1 LRLIRRLS
9 NKDKISALPV
19 NEYKNPETS
28 EFSRMPSNAIAT
40 GVVDF
45 ILEPALM
52 PDVIEDYVSH
62 DGRLWENADEDQ
74 YIHAITDLIKET
86 SPLDFCGYK
95 QSTIF

>member
-52 PDVIEDYVSH
+52 LRFLKS
-62 DGRLWENADEDQ
+62 Q
-74 YIHAITDLIKET
+74 
-86 SPLDFCGYK
+86 
-95 QSTIF
+95 